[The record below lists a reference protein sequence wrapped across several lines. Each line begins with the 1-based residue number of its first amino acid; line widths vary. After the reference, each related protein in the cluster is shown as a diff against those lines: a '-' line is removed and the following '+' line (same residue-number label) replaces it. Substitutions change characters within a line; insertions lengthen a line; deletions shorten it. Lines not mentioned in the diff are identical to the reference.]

1 MPLPVCR
8 HPLPGRALKMPEKG
22 PRHAVGHIAAQCLMG
37 NTVAMAFAVAAL
49 HKISMTVAGG
59 AIAVAIYMWL
69 GLKFL
74 SRTWFNLDLV
84 WALSLILV
92 GTIGIYSA

>member
-1 MPLPVCR
+1 
-8 HPLPGRALKMPEKG
+8 
-22 PRHAVGHIAAQCLMG
+22 MG
-37 NTVAMAFAVAAL
+37 NTVAMAFAVAAVHTL
-49 HKISMTVAGG
+49 SMTVAGG

-74 SRTWFNLDLV
+74 SRTWFNLDFV

-92 GTIGIYSA
+92 GTFGIYSAYSGH

>member
-1 MPLPVCR
+1 
-8 HPLPGRALKMPEKG
+8 
-22 PRHAVGHIAAQCLMG
+22 
-37 NTVAMAFAVAAL
+37 
-49 HKISMTVAGG
+49 MTVAGG

-74 SRTWFNLDLV
+74 SRTWFNLDFV

-92 GTIGIYSA
+92 GTFGIYSAYSGH